1 MNFAKI
7 LKHLFYRTSPV
18 AACVSSKVNKL
29 TVVLQKLQTDLPR
42 HSLSI
47 IYKPFGR
54 VHLDYSNIIYDKNIG
69 PILEK

>member
-47 IYKPFGR
+47 ICKPFGR
-54 VHLDYSNIIYDKNIG
+54 VHLDYSNIIYDKIQA
-69 PILEK
+69 LF